1 MIGPPGCLTKE
12 TTLKLSQHFES
23 ITVSVGDLL
32 KKEVVKK
39 TDLGRQIEEF
49 IVQKIYVPDS
59 FVIEVLQKYIAG
71 VGRSSLASGAQVPPP
86 EMPLST
92 ITTTA

>member
-1 MIGPPGCLTKE
+1 M
-12 TTLKLSQHFES
+12 
-23 ITVSVGDLL
+23 
-32 KKEVVKK
+32 VKK

-71 VGRSSLASGAQVPPP
+71 IDSDKHMFVEGFPKTIFQAKYLIGSGIVPDGIIFLKYNEAQVLKS
-86 EMPLST
+86 LSWVQKRE
-92 ITTTA
+92 IR